1 MFELWPALKP
11 STVEEWSWHS
21 LRRGE
26 GRAGQGST
34 AGGSTWK
41 DRKLLRWSKGTLP
54 SFVLSS
60 FCFAFS
66 LPLQSVRLSVLVLM
80 VTLAWVMHSVCIICG
95 LTSTDDSGEDLK
107 ESRVR
112 KPGLRD
118 SSAVVCRWPLAAPI
132 LGNESQPL
140 APLCSLCPLLPTRAP
155 VSVHPPCPGKAGA
168 VSDVSHTTRG
178 AGGGALQ

>member
-1 MFELWPALKP
+1 MALP
-11 STVEEWSWHS
+11 EE
-21 LRRGE
+21 RRGQ
-26 GRAGQGST
+26 GRAGQHCRRLNLERQEAAAVEQGDPPFICL
-34 AGGSTWK
+34 K
-41 DRKLLRWSKGTLP
+41 FLLLC
-54 SFVLSS
+54 FLSS
-60 FCFAFS
+60 
-66 LPLQSVRLSVLVLM
+66 PSVCPSVCPCPHGDSGM
-80 VTLAWVMHSVCIICG
+80 VMHSVCIICG

>member
-1 MFELWPALKP
+1 MVLP
-11 STVEEWSWHS
+11 EE
-21 LRRGE
+21 RRGE
-26 GRAGQGST
+26 ERAGQGRAALQEAQLGKT
-34 AGGSTWK
+34 GSCCSGARGPSLHLSFK
-41 DRKLLRWSKGTLP
+41 FLLLCFLP
-54 SFVLSS
+54 S
-60 FCFAFS
+60 
-66 LPLQSVRLSVLVLM
+66 PSVCPSVCPCPHGDSGM
-80 VTLAWVMHSVCIICG
+80 VMHSVCIICG

-118 SSAVVCRWPLAAPI
+118 SSAVICRWPLAAPI

-155 VSVHPPCPGKAGA
+155 VSAHPPCPGKAGA

-178 AGGGALQ
+178 AGVALQ